1 MNKESDAVKIQI
13 LDKEYLV
20 TCQEDER
27 EELIA
32 SAKHLSNKMAE
43 IRSSGKVVGID
54 RIAVMAGLNLA
65 HDAVK
70 SGGLGGEHLQ
80 STVNR
85 LSELNSRLE
94 ETLTKYRKNEL
105 N

>member
-20 TCQEDER
+20 TCPEDER
-27 EELIA
+27 DELIA
-32 SAKHLSNKMAE
+32 SARHLSDKMSE

-70 SGGLGGEHLQ
+70 SGCLGGEHMQ

-94 ETLTKYRKNEL
+94 ETLTKYRNNEL